1 MSDGEIL
8 EMLLKEKN
16 ISIRDLAIKA
26 NIPEQKLYS
35 MKKRKNN
42 RTGNE
47 VKAKISK
54 ALNVSVEIWN
64 SSKDELI
71 INENADTF
79 IEKESFYR
87 MLNLKDRSETYIK
100 YALDFLGYHYT
111 LEEIKKIISGSL
123 PVEPKLASAVKY
135 ILLNDSIISHEELD
149 MICRIRCLSK
159 KSRDYLEETIKNLIK
174 VDTYEN
180 YEIKTLQQ
188 QLSHS
193 D

>member
-16 ISIRDLAIKA
+16 ISIRDLAIKT
-26 NIPEQKLYS
+26 NIPEQTLYS

-47 VKAKISK
+47 IKAKISK
-54 ALNVSVEIWN
+54 ALNVSAEIWN

-87 MLNLKDRSETYIK
+87 MLNLKNRSETYIK
-100 YALDFLGYHYT
+100 YALDFFR
-111 LEEIKKIISGSL
+111 ISLHIGR
-123 PVEPKLASAVKY
+123 
-135 ILLNDSIISHEELD
+135 NQ
-149 MICRIRCLSK
+149 
-159 KSRDYLEETIKNLIK
+159 
-174 VDTYEN
+174 EN
-180 YEIKTLQQ
+180 N
-188 QLSHS
+188 
-193 D
+193 